1 MTTPKKGLTAQI
13 ALSLLKKA
21 VEAEQ
26 RNPEVAAAIDAI
38 KKEIH
43 ASFEKLRGELE
54 RLDDRDRHLLT
65 VPLINF
71 IHDKADEVLVE

>member
-1 MTTPKKGLTAQI
+1 MAQPKKGLTAQI

-26 RNPEVAAAIDAI
+26 RNPEVAAAIDGL

-43 ASFEKLRGELE
+43 EKFGQLQAELAK
-54 RLDDRDRHLLT
+54 LDDRDRHLLT

-71 IHDKADEVLVE
+71 IHDKADEILVE

>member
-1 MTTPKKGLTAQI
+1 VAQPKKGLTAQI

-26 RNPEVAAAIDAI
+26 RNPKVAAAITAL
-38 KKEIH
+38 KHEIH
-43 ASFEKLRGELE
+43 ASFEKLRAELE
-54 RLDDRDRHLLT
+54 RCDERDRHLLT

-71 IHDKADEVLVE
+71 IHDKADEILVE

>member
-1 MTTPKKGLTAQI
+1 MPRPRKGLTAQI

-21 VEAEQ
+21 VEVEQ
-26 RNPEVAAAIDAI
+26 RNPEVAASIEAM
-38 KKEIH
+38 KKQVLGRFKEMR
-43 ASFEKLRGELE
+43 KELN
-54 RLDDRDRHLLT
+54 RLDERDRNLLT